1 MSHYYLM
8 TARATNEDG
17 ETKVVAQTR
26 ADSQAAL
33 TLLRR
38 IILAWGGRREET
50 SADLLAMDL
59 MNKVD
64 AGTPQGLVNEFSGMR
79 MIIQREDKTDE
90 AVAAQQKG

>member
-8 TARATNEDG
+8 TARATNENG
-17 ETKVVAQTR
+17 ETKVIAQTR
-26 ADSQAAL
+26 ADAKAAL
-33 TLLRR
+33 NMLRR

-64 AGTPQGLVNEFSGMR
+64 AGTPQGLSNEFTGMR
-79 MIIQREDKTDE
+79 MIIQREDMTDE
-90 AVAAQQKG
+90 AIAAQKG